1 MNAPDKLKLLTASQN
16 VEVKLSRTKTWGGS
30 ETKASYSP
38 ADIPDFDYARDLG
51 NPGEYPYTRGSYPQ
65 MYRSRMW
72 SLRAMYGYGAPED
85 TRDGLTR
92 AIDQGL
98 KGVSIVVDPVT
109 QQYMDP
115 DHPAFGPEVGLDGAS
130 IPCVRDAERLLEG
143 IDLSKVDVAWHW
155 GPMAYPLMAAL
166 TVKRGMSQKDLQG
179 SHMPDL
185 LQQTIS
191 GWGNRLLPADFAH
204 RITVDSIEYVV
215 RNSPRWALGMP
226 QGYDLRE
233 RGMTPAG
240 EIAVG
245 MAIIIAT
252 LDDLAQRGMG
262 VDEVAPSLA
271 WVSIADID
279 FLEEVAKFRALRR
292 YWART
297 MKVRFGAKDPRSM
310 RLRMACHTS
319 GRSLVY
325 KQPLNNLAR
334 VAIQSVA
341 ALLGGV
347 QSLDCCTFDEPIG
360 IPTHEARELAIRTQ
374 QIIANEVG
382 VARTADPLGGSYYIE
397 ALTNEIEA
405 GAAEMLAKIEKIG
418 ILKSI
423 REGFVE
429 QMADEH
435 NIAYERELDTQER
448 IVIGLNKFVP
458 ESEPAPQRFAFDPAN
473 TQKHI
478 QHLVALKQTRD
489 NKVVAERLRRLHHVA
504 REGKNSHQAWIDAL
518 VADASIG
525 EVWGTLREANGLS
538 YDAYNVIQ
546 SPFNLA

>member
-1 MNAPDKLKLLTASQN
+1 MNAPDKLTSPSASQN
-16 VEVKLSRTKTWGGS
+16 VEVKLTRTRTWGGS
-30 ETKASYSP
+30 ETKASYTP
-38 ADIPDFDYARDLG
+38 DDIPGFNYARDLG
-51 NPGEYPYTRGSYPQ
+51 NPGEYPYTRGSYAQ

-72 SLRAMYGYGAPED
+72 SLRAIYGYGAPED
-85 TRDGLTR
+85 TREGLTL
-92 AIDQGL
+92 AVEQGL
-98 KGVSIVVDPVT
+98 KGFSIVVDPVT
-109 QQYMDP
+109 QQCMDP
-115 DHPAFGPEVGLDGAS
+115 DHPAFGPEIGLDGAS
-130 IPCVRDAERLLEG
+130 IACVRDVDLLLKD
-143 IDLSKVDVAWHW
+143 IDLAKVDVAWHS
-155 GPMAYPLMAAL
+155 GPMAYPLVAGLAI
-166 TVKRGMSQKDLQG
+166 KRGMAIKDIQG

-226 QGYDLRE
+226 QGYDMRE
-233 RGMTPAG
+233 RGMTPSG

-245 MAIIIAT
+245 MAIVIAT
-252 LDDLAQRGMG
+252 LDDLAKRGMG

-279 FLEEVAKFRALRR
+279 FLEEIAKFRALRR

-297 MKVRFGAKDPRSM
+297 MKERFGAKDPRSM

-334 VAIQSVA
+334 VAIQSMA

-374 QIIANEVG
+374 QIIASEVG

-397 ALTNEIEA
+397 ALTNEVEA
-405 GAAEMLAKIEKIG
+405 GATEILAKIEKIG
-418 ILKSI
+418 ILKAI
-423 REGFVE
+423 RDGYVE

-435 NIAYERELDTQER
+435 NMAYEKELDTQER
-448 IVIGLNKFVP
+448 VVIGLNKFVP
-458 ESEPAPQRFAFDPAN
+458 DSEPAPQRFQFDPAN
-473 TQKHI
+473 TKKHV
-478 QHLVALKQTRD
+478 QRLVDLKKTRD
-489 NKVVAERLRRLHHVA
+489 NTVVAERLRRLHHAA
-504 REGKNSHQAWIDAL
+504 RDGRNAHQEWIDAL

-525 EVWGTLREANGLS
+525 EVWGTLRVANGLP
-538 YDAYNVIQ
+538 YDAYNVIRA
-546 SPFNLA
+546 PFDFR